1 MLYVSKMPISELVI
15 GLQKKHEGAFSVLYD
30 DFSAALFGVILRIV
44 KNKSA
49 SEEILQDVFVKIWKH
64 IDTYDAN
71 KGTLFTWML
80 NITHNCC
87 TDYFRSKRYKYQAL
101 LVQEDMDRIP
111 MHGSTLTAEKSDESI
126 DLQLIMTRLEP
137 KYRDIIDLIYISGYT
152 QEQVAEKL
160 NLPLG
165 TIKTRGRAALQKL
178 RDCYELERSKKYELV
193 YSEG

>member
-1 MLYVSKMPISELVI
+1 MLYVSKMPVSELVI
-15 GLQKKHEGAFSVLYD
+15 GLKKKHQGAFSVLYD
-30 DFSAALFGVILRIV
+30 DFAAALFGVTLRIV

-101 LVQEDMDRIP
+101 LVQDEMENIP
-111 MHGSTLTAEKSDESI
+111 MHYRTQTAEKSEESI

-137 KYRDIIDLIYISGYT
+137 KYRDIIDLVYISGYT

-165 TIKTRGRAALQKL
+165 TIKTRSRAALQRL
-178 RDCYELERSKKYELV
+178 RDCYDLERSKMYELA
-193 YSEG
+193 YAEG